1 MNNVSLT
8 CVLDPG
14 WITLTLKTITRDHRN
29 LQLITLDASE
39 VLTVLQDNYDDGN
52 PTTPVDVLGQNM
64 FNSWIELD
72 LLLAK
77 LSESHSFNLEVLYD
91 LYDVMPDEDQA
102 RSWVECLLPEFMG
115 KGTVKLVRLAGG

>member
-1 MNNVSLT
+1 MNNVTLT

-39 VLTVLQDNYDDGN
+39 VLTVLQDNYDDDH

-77 LSESHSFNLEVLYD
+77 LSESHSFHLEVLYD

-102 RSWVECLLPEFMG
+102 RSWAECLLPEFMG
-115 KGTVKLVRLAGG
+115 KGRVKLVRLAGG

>member
-1 MNNVSLT
+1 MNNATLT

-39 VLTVLQDNYDDGN
+39 VLTVLQDNYDDDH

-102 RSWVECLLPEFMG
+102 RSWAECLLPEFMG
-115 KGTVKLVRLAGG
+115 KGRVKLVRLAGG

>member
-1 MNNVSLT
+1 M
-8 CVLDPG
+8 
-14 WITLTLKTITRDHRN
+14 TLKTITRDHRN

-102 RSWVECLLPEFMG
+102 RSLVECLLPEFMG